1 MATLR
6 EQAREKLAQRARI
19 IEENR
24 QAINAAEKEKRD
36 RTGEELAAS
45 EKRWADINRLKHG
58 AMSTKVIIDATKPA
72 PPTDF
77 PKRALVPAEVVEKM
91 KPEEYLEPLGR

>member
-1 MATLR
+1 
-6 EQAREKLAQRARI
+6 
-19 IEENR
+19 
-24 QAINAAEKEKRD
+24 
-36 RTGEELAAS
+36 
-45 EKRWADINRLKHG
+45 
-58 AMSTKVIIDATKPA
+58 MSTKVIIDATKPA